1 MKKQLL
7 MLLLIAMIY
16 LSAPCMVVNGNNEET
31 NSKNIGYTKET
42 VNVMQQPYQCSEVLG
57 VIPFNTCII
66 YQIYDDEWVHVE
78 YEDSNI
84 GAYIKRED
92 ISVNQPESFE
102 YFIINKIKFKSYM
115 PYTSITDKA
124 SKQYE
129 LQDTYAYTGIHGIRQ
144 VNHRYCVAVGTAFN
158 TNIGDYVD
166 LILENG
172 EVIPVIISDI
182 KADKDTDSRNI
193 ATKANGCVSEF
204 IVDTDFLH
212 KEAKKNGSISFCKN
226 EWDSPVVSIK
236 VYNKNI
242 FEEEK

>member
-7 MLLLIAMIY
+7 MVLLIAMIY
-16 LSAPCMVVNGNNEET
+16 LSMPCMVIKGNNE
-31 NSKNIGYTKET
+31 SNIGYTKET
-42 VNVMQQPYQCSEVLG
+42 INVMQQPYKCSEVLG
-57 VIPFNTCII
+57 EIPFNTRIT
-66 YQIYDDEWVHVE
+66 YQIYDDEWVYIE

-193 ATKANGCVSEF
+193 TTKANGCVSEF